1 MRGIRR
7 QWMKNPHAEADQ
19 FQRRAVVGFI
29 GIGVALAGLC
39 FGYFRLQV
47 LQHDEYQVRSEA
59 NRIKPR
65 PVVPARGLIFDRNGK
80 LLADNVPA
88 YRLELVPEQTGD
100 LKQTLAGLN
109 ELVGLSP
116 EELQQ
121 FESARTVTRGF
132 RPVVLKLRLTEEERA
147 RLAVNRHRF
156 PGVDVVPYLTRRY
169 PYGDLFAHVVGYVGR
184 LDAHDLQALGDSKYA
199 ALTHVG
205 KSGLE
210 RMYEGRLRGEIGYE
224 NVETNVEGRAL
235 RVVDNVPSQPG
246 EDLQLSI
253 DAELQAAAVQAF
265 GDRDGAAVAVDPRT
279 GEVLAMVS
287 LPQFNPNLFVNGISH
302 TDYNALTK
310 NLSVPLFDRNLHGG
324 TPPGSTIKPFMG
336 LAGLEAGLRKPQ
348 DRIFSS
354 GTFRINGVGRSFG
367 DAHAGGHG
375 WVDLKESIAQSVNT
389 YYYQLALDMG
399 VARFDEYM
407 SRYGFGQP
415 TGIDLIGETGGILP
429 SPDYKRKRW
438 RQDWYAGDLVNAGI
452 GQGLWKTTLL
462 QLVQGTASLADNG
475 ERHRLHLLRSTRQG
489 FDAPWL
495 RVAQPLPVAVSTN
508 APYLASVREAMIAVV
523 HGPTGTARAI
533 GVGAPYLIAGKTGTA
548 QVVSNKNNLRLD
560 PHSLPLNLRHQA
572 LFIAYAPADDPR
584 IAVAVVVEHGG
595 FGASSAAPIARA
607 ILDAYLLKKTSAAAM
622 PLAGVADSAQ
632 SAAMAGGHAIEG
644 HATEGRAAA
653 SPVRPDHAPAPD
665 PEPPADAIPP
675 PEVD

>member
-1 MRGIRR
+1 MRMGRR
-7 QWMKNPHAEADQ
+7 HLMKNPHAEADQ
-19 FQRRAVVGFI
+19 FQRRAIIGFVGI
-29 GIGVALAGLC
+29 ALAVAGLS
-39 FGYFRLQV
+39 FGYFRLQI
-47 LQHDEYQVRSEA
+47 LQHEEYRTRSEA

-65 PVVPARGLIFDRNGK
+65 PVVPARGLIFDRKGK

-88 YRLELVPEQTGD
+88 YRLEVVPEQAGD
-100 LKQTLAGLN
+100 LKVTLAAIN
-109 ELVGLSP
+109 ALVGLSP

-121 FESARTVTRGF
+121 FEATRKAIRSF
-132 RPVVLKLRLTEEERA
+132 RPVVLKLRLSEAERA

-169 PYGDLFAHVVGYVGR
+169 PYGELFAHVVGYVGR
-184 LDAHDLQALGDSKYA
+184 LDADDLEALGDSKYS

-210 RMYEGRLRGEIGYE
+210 RRYEDRLRGEIGYE
-224 NVETNVEGRAL
+224 NVEQNVEGRVL
-235 RVVDNVPSQPG
+235 RVVESVPSLPG
-246 EDLQLSI
+246 ADLQLSI
-253 DAELQAAAVQAF
+253 DAGLQAAAVQAF
-265 GDRDGAAVAVDPRT
+265 GDKDGAAVAVDPRT

-302 TDYNALTK
+302 ADYNALTG
-310 NLSVPLFDRNLHGG
+310 NLSRPLFDRNLHGG
-324 TPPGSTIKPFMG
+324 TPPGSTLKPFLG
-336 LAGLEAGLRKPQ
+336 LAGLESGLRKPG

-354 GTFRINGVGRSFG
+354 GVFRIRGVGRSFG

-399 VARFDEYM
+399 IARFDDYM
-407 SRYGFGQP
+407 GRYGFGRP
-415 TGIDLIGETGGILP
+415 TGIDLIGESAGILP
-429 SPDYKRKRW
+429 SPEFKRKRF
-438 RQDWYAGDLVNAGI
+438 RQDWYLGDTVNAGI

-462 QLVQGTASLADNG
+462 QLAQGTAALAAG
-475 ERHRLHLLRSTRQG
+475 GVRHPLHLLRSSRQG
-489 FDAPWL
+489 YDAPWL
-495 RVAQPLPVAVSTN
+495 RLPQPQGLAISTN
-508 APYLASVREAMIAVV
+508 SYNLAAVKAGMVAVV

-533 GVGAPYLIAGKTGTA
+533 GLNSPYLIAGKTGTA

-607 ILDAYLLKKTSAAAM
+607 IMDAWLLPKPSAKPSPAAA
-622 PLAGVADSAQ
+622 
-632 SAAMAGGHAIEG
+632 
-644 HATEGRAAA
+644 ATAAA
-653 SPVRPDHAPAPD
+653 AGAVQ
-665 PEPPADAIPP
+665 
-675 PEVD
+675 

>member
-1 MRGIRR
+1 MC
-7 QWMKNPHAEADQ
+7 
-19 FQRRAVVGFI
+19 
-29 GIGVALAGLC
+29 GLC

-47 LQHDEYQVRSEA
+47 LQHDEYQTRSEA

-65 PVVPARGLIFDRNGK
+65 PVVPARGLIFDREGK

-88 YRLELVPEQTGD
+88 YRLEVVPDQTVD
-100 LKQTLAGLN
+100 LKATLAGLN

-121 FESARTVTRGF
+121 FEATRRAIRGF
-132 RPVVLKLRLTEEERA
+132 RPVVLKLRLSEEARA
-147 RLAVNRHRF
+147 RLAVNRQRF

-169 PYGDLFAHVVGYVGR
+169 PYGDLFAHVIGYVGR
-184 LDAHDLQALGDSKYA
+184 LDADDLKALGDSKYS

-210 RMYEGRLRGEIGYE
+210 SKYEDRLRGEIGYE
-224 NVETNVEGRAL
+224 NVEQNVEGRVL
-235 RVVDNVPSQPG
+235 RVVNNVPSLPG
-246 EDLQLSI
+246 ADLQLSI
-253 DAELQAAAVQAF
+253 DANLQRATVQAF
-265 GDRDGAAVAVDPRT
+265 GDHDGAAIAVDPRT

-302 TDYNALTK
+302 ADYNALTG
-310 NLSVPLFDRNLHGG
+310 NVSRPLFDRNLHGG
-324 TPPGSTIKPFMG
+324 TPPGSTLKPFLG
-336 LAGLEAGLRKPQ
+336 LAGLETGLRKPS

-354 GTFRINGVGRSFG
+354 GVFHIRGVGRGFG

-375 WVDLKESIAQSVNT
+375 WVNLKESIAQSVNT

-407 SRYGFGQP
+407 GRYGFGRI
-415 TGIDLIGETGGILP
+415 TGIDLIGESPGILP
-429 SPDYKRKRW
+429 SPEFKRKRF
-438 RQDWYAGDLVNAGI
+438 RQDWYLGDIVNAGI

-462 QLVQGTASLADNG
+462 QLVQATAALADNG
-475 ERHRLHLLRSTRQG
+475 HRHPLHLLRSTRQG

-495 RVAQPLPVAVSTN
+495 RTAQPPGDAISTN
-508 APYLASVREAMIAVV
+508 AEHLASIREAMIAVV

-533 GVGAPYLIAGKTGTA
+533 GINAPYLIAGKTGTA

-560 PHSLPLNLRHQA
+560 PRSLPMNLRHQA
-572 LFIAYAPADDPR
+572 LFIAYAPADNPR

-607 ILDAYLLKKTSAAAM
+607 IMDAWLLPKGTSVPVPSLTTPVPIPNAPPPAPVFVPAAA
-622 PLAGVADSAQ
+622 
-632 SAAMAGGHAIEG
+632 
-644 HATEGRAAA
+644 
-653 SPVRPDHAPAPD
+653 PALN
-665 PEPPADAIPP
+665 
-675 PEVD
+675 